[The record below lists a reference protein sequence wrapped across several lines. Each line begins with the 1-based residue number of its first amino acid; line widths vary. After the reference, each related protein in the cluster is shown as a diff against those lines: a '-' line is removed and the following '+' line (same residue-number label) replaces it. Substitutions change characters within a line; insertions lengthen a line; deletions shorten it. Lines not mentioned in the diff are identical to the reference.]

1 MERVKKEEAE
11 VRKGVKLKVSLEKRM
26 RQEAVLRAPW
36 ATGIKQKIRNLS
48 GLHEA
53 DPGDARGDR
62 PGGGH
67 RGLQVPGLR
76 PRDPPDGQQGDQAMP
91 EAEFMEMEQH
101 DMGEGQGFD
110 WQGGEEDFMDQTNII
125 VQERDPLH

>member
-11 VRKGVKLKVSLEKRM
+11 VRKEAKLKVSLEKRM

-53 DPGDARGDR
+53 EP
-62 PGGGH
+62 
-67 RGLQVPGLR
+67 
-76 PRDPPDGQQGDQAMP
+76 PPDAQQGDQAMP
-91 EAEFMEMEQH
+91 EAELVEQH
-101 DMGEGQGFD
+101 DMGDEQGFD
-110 WQGGEEDFMDQTNII
+110 WQRGEEDFMDQE
-125 VQERDPLH
+125 VAEQETPETQQGDVGLGEGQGQHS